1 MFIAMMIPNSGCDP
15 FGVVCVFVVDV
26 LYKHL
31 PPLGSLFINFF
42 VFIKL
47 GFLEFL
53 HVSLLTIPT
62 GLHVYSYDDANPGC
76 DPFGVVCVFVILTP
90 LGSLFHNFFV
100 FIKLGFLEFLYAFIL
115 TIPTGLHV
123 YSYDDT
129 NPGCDPFGVV
139 CVFVI
144 CVFYK
149 HLISKR

>member
-15 FGVVCVFVVDV
+15 FGVVCVFVIYV

-31 PPLGSLFINFF
+31 TPLGSLFINFF

-47 GFLEFL
+47 GFLKFL
-53 HVSLLTIPT
+53 HVYSYDDANPGCDPFGVVCVFVVDVLYKHLTPLGSLFINFFVFIKLGFLKFLHVFLLTIPT

-76 DPFGVVCVFVILTP
+76 DPFGVVCVFVI
-90 LGSLFHNFFV
+90 
-100 FIKLGFLEFLYAFIL
+100 
-115 TIPTGLHV
+115 
-123 YSYDDT
+123 
-129 NPGCDPFGVV
+129 
-139 CVFVI
+139 